1 MEKIK
6 SKIEKTKI
14 ALFDEK
20 KRRNF
25 EINKLNL
32 QQKSIFKSIVNIL
45 DNDKNFIT
53 NIKSYMRYSLSKK
66 DLLDLYKE
74 KNSKNIIVDL
84 TNFNE
89 VIKKNIKEKL
99 VNKEITLNQIK
110 KIKPYY
116 SNEYNMNLL
125 KELKKINNTFKDNNK
140 KIISDYFKEN
150 LEINNIN
157 ISFYREIYYEEVE
170 QIFKLEITKEHKILL
185 IEFCETYISDR
196 IMLEEKEQLLIKRF
210 VINNRFYNTILYI
223 YFLLC
228 LGYLYQD
235 IMNFII
241 DCEEYFDV
249 DVTKKYAQ
257 IRLNTINKSL
267 KKLEENY
274 NESQK
279 NIAKMSIDDMLH
291 LK

>member
-1 MEKIK
+1 MAKIK
-6 SKIEKTKI
+6 TKMEKTKI

-25 EINKLNL
+25 EIDKFNL

-53 NIKSYMRYSLSKK
+53 NIKSYMRYNLSKK

-74 KNSKNIIVDL
+74 KNEKNVTVDL

-110 KIKPYY
+110 VIKAYY

-125 KELKKINNTFKDNNK
+125 KELKKINKNFKDNNK

-150 LEINNIN
+150 LKINNIN

-196 IMLEEKEQLLIKRF
+196 VMLEEKEQLLIKRF

-223 YFLLC
+223 YFLLG
-228 LGYLYQD
+228 LGYSYQD
-235 IMNFII
+235 IMSFII

-274 NESQK
+274 NENQK
-279 NIAKMSIDDMLH
+279 NIAKKSIDDMIH

>member
-1 MEKIK
+1 MAKIK
-6 SKIEKTKI
+6 TKMEKTKI

-25 EINKLNL
+25 EIDKFNL

-53 NIKSYMRYSLSKK
+53 NIKSYMKYSLSKK

-74 KNSKNIIVDL
+74 KNSKNITVDL

-89 VIKKNIKEKL
+89 VIKNNIKEKL
-99 VNKEITLNQIK
+99 VNKEITVNQIK
-110 KIKPYY
+110 EIKPYY
-116 SNEYNMNLL
+116 SNEYNIKLL
-125 KELKKINNTFKDNNK
+125 KELKKNNYNFNDNNK
-140 KIISDYFKEN
+140 KIIDDYFKEN
-150 LEINNIN
+150 LKINNIN
-157 ISFYREIYYEEVE
+157 ISFYREIYYEEVK
-170 QIFKLEITKEHKILL
+170 QIFKLEITKEHRILL

-196 IMLEEKEQLLIKRF
+196 VMLEAKEQLLIKRF

-223 YFLLC
+223 YFLLG
-228 LGYLYQD
+228 LGYSYQD
-235 IMNFII
+235 IMSFII

-274 NESQK
+274 NEKQK
-279 NIAKMSIDDMLH
+279 NIAKKSIDDMIH